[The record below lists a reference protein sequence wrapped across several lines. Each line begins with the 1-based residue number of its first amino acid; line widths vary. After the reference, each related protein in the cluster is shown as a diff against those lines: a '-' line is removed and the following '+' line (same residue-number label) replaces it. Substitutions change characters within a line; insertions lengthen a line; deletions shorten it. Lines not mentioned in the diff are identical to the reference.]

1 MAYDEYLEK
10 RPRLRLRL
18 RVRKKVPVPVFALN
32 LDLNLNLDFEERG
45 ATGFDGDT
53 EVTVACRALG
63 NS

>member
-1 MAYDEYLEK
+1 MGYDVYQCNKVETKVKAEEG
-10 RPRLRLRL
+10 LR
-18 RVRKKVPVPVFALN
+18 FFGFSHLN
-32 LDLNLNLDFEERG
+32 LDLNLNLDSHERG